1 MHRGAG
7 VTSLCL
13 AVSNFLANKQFSS
26 VAYLEV
32 NSTNEI
38 HNLNTRNKTNHFK
51 YLGIDFYSAVTLDDL
66 SSLLQEKYDY
76 LVLDFGVTN
85 QYTNL
90 EFMRCD
96 LKLAICDLSSWHKSD
111 LISFTH
117 NYLNN
122 MRENIIFLGNPDKI
136 NQNSSTYEYNRVIKT
151 KILRIPFFE
160 NPFQLT
166 SQYFGFLKK
175 ITERN

>member
-1 MHRGAG
+1 MHRGIG
-7 VTSLCL
+7 VTTLCL

-38 HNLNTRNKTNHFK
+38 HNLNTRNGNNHFK

-66 SSLLQEKYDY
+66 PALLQKNYDY
-76 LVLDFGVTN
+76 FVLDFGVTN
-85 QYTNL
+85 HYTNL
-90 EFMRCD
+90 EFMRCS
-96 LKLAICDLSSWHKSD
+96 LKLAICDLSSWHHSD

-122 MRENIIFLGNPDKI
+122 IRENVILLGNPGKI
-136 NQNSSTYEYNRVIKT
+136 NQNSLHFEYNKAAGCR
-151 KILRIPFFE
+151 ILRIPFFE

-175 ITERN
+175 ITERK